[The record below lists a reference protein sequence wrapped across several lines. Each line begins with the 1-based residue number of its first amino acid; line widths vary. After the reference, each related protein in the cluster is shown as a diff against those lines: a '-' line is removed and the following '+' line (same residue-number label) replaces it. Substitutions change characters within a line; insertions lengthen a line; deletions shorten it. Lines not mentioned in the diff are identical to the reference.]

1 MTDPSDSTAGK
12 TPGHRPSPTVSC
24 PNCGG
29 GRSGR
34 YCAVCGQNDRNYVRG
49 LLSVTWEFCR
59 DSFEVDSRL
68 LQTLKLLFFK
78 PGTLSREFC
87 RNRRA
92 RYMSPVRLY
101 LFSSF
106 LFFLVVS
113 VKIPDSLVLGGDN
126 PEVVVDGRSEES
138 EDSVSGG
145 AGPLVSGAGSD
156 SGARLPTAAQLRV
169 WRTVLG
175 SGQSQKLDDLLNR
188 PDTDFSRT
196 VLMLLAMAVG
206 PQDAA
211 SPDLADPA
219 EADTAGDLRL
229 IPADSGGP
237 ENPDRALDG
246 FPAAPDL
253 DSGSRGPG
261 IMEDAERLNFLK
273 RVVVSTTVDF
283 LHDPVVFA
291 ERVVG
296 NMTIP
301 MFFLLPFLALAL
313 AFCYIGKKRYFVE
326 HLVFGMH
333 VQAFSFLVFS
343 AALLTPG
350 GPFGI
355 FIQIVLSLAPL
366 FYYLIA
372 LRRFY
377 RDGWIRTLVK
387 GSFVWGLYAFVLF
400 LGFLGVLLLMA

>member
-1 MTDPSDSTAGK
+1 MTDPSDPTAGK
-12 TPGHRPSPTVSC
+12 IPGHRPSPAASC

-34 YCAVCGQNDRNYVRG
+34 YCAACGQNDRNYVRG
-49 LLSVTWEFCR
+49 LLSVTWDFCR

-68 LQTLKLLFFK
+68 FQTLKLLFFK

-113 VKIPDSLVLGGDN
+113 VKIPDSLVLGGDDL
-126 PEVVVDGRSEES
+126 EVVVDGRSEES

-145 AGPLVSGAGSD
+145 AEPLVLGAGVYA
-156 SGARLPTAAQLRV
+156 GGRPTAAQLRV
-169 WRTVLG
+169 WRTSLG

-196 VLMLLAMAVG
+196 GLALLAMLVG
-206 PQDAA
+206 PGDAA

-219 EADTAGDLRL
+219 DSDLRL

-237 ENPDRALDG
+237 EDPDRALDG
-246 FPAAPDL
+246 FPGRPDPNAV
-253 DSGSRGPG
+253 SRGPG
-261 IMEDAERLNFLK
+261 TIEDAEPLHLVARL
-273 RVVVSTTVDF
+273 VASTTIDF
-283 LHDPVVFA
+283 LHDPVVFL

-350 GPFGI
+350 GTIGV

>member
-113 VKIPDSLVLGGDN
+113 VKIPDSLGLGGDN
-126 PEVVVDGRSEES
+126 LEVVVDGRSEES
-138 EDSVSGG
+138 EDLASGA
-145 AGPLVSGAGSD
+145 AGPLVSGVGSD
-156 SGARLPTAAQLRV
+156 SVARLPTAAQLRV
-169 WRTVLG
+169 WRAVLG

-188 PDTDFSRT
+188 PDTDYSRT
-196 VLMLLAMAVG
+196 VLMILAMAVG

-219 EADTAGDLRL
+219 EADLRL
-229 IPADSGGP
+229 IPVDSGGA

-246 FPAAPDL
+246 FPAPDP
-253 DSGSRGPG
+253 DSVSRGSG
-261 IMEDAERLNFLK
+261 TMEDAERLNFLE
-273 RVVVSTTVDF
+273 RLVVSTTVDF
-283 LHDPVVFA
+283 LHDPVVFV

-343 AALLTPG
+343 VALLAPG

-400 LGFLGVLLLMA
+400 LGFLGVLFLMA

>member
-49 LLSVTWEFCR
+49 LLSVTWDFCR

-68 LQTLKLLFFK
+68 FQTLKLLFFK

-126 PEVVVDGRSEES
+126 LEVVVDGRSEES

-145 AGPLVSGAGSD
+145 AGPLVLAAGSD
-156 SGARLPTAAQLRV
+156 SGPRLPTAAQLRV
-169 WRTVLG
+169 WRASLG

-196 VLMLLAMAVG
+196 GLVILAMLVG
-206 PQDAA
+206 PRDAA
-211 SPDLADPA
+211 SPDPWDPA
-219 EADTAGDLRL
+219 DSDLLL
-229 IPADSGGP
+229 IPADTGGAA
-237 ENPDRALDG
+237 NPDRALDG
-246 FPAAPDL
+246 FPAAPDP
-253 DSGSRGPG
+253 DSVSRRPG
-261 IMEDAERLNFLK
+261 TMEDAERLNFFGRL
-273 RVVVSTTVDF
+273 VASTTVDF
-283 LHDPVVFA
+283 LHDPVVFV
-291 ERVVG
+291 ERAVG

-343 AALLTPG
+343 AALLAPG
-350 GPFGI
+350 GPFGM
-355 FIQIVLSLAPL
+355 FIQTFLSLAPL

-387 GSFVWGLYAFVLF
+387 GSFVWGLYGFVLV
-400 LGFLGVLLLMA
+400 LGLVGVLLLMA

>member
-68 LQTLKLLFFK
+68 FQTLKLLFFK

-113 VKIPDSLVLGGDN
+113 VKIPDSLVLGGDDL
-126 PEVVVDGRSEES
+126 EVVVDGRSEES
-138 EDSVSGG
+138 EDSVSGA

-169 WRTVLG
+169 WRASLG

-196 VLMLLAMAVG
+196 GLVLLAMLVG
-206 PQDAA
+206 PRDAA
-211 SPDLADPA
+211 SPDPSDPA
-219 EADTAGDLRL
+219 DSDLRL

-246 FPAAPDL
+246 FPAAPDP
-253 DSGSRGPG
+253 DSVSRRPG
-261 IMEDAERLNFLK
+261 TMEDAERPHLVARLL
-273 RVVVSTTVDF
+273 VSTTVDF

-343 AALLTPG
+343 AALLAPG

-355 FIQIVLSLAPL
+355 FVQIFLSLAPL

-400 LGFLGVLLLMA
+400 LGFLGVLFLMA